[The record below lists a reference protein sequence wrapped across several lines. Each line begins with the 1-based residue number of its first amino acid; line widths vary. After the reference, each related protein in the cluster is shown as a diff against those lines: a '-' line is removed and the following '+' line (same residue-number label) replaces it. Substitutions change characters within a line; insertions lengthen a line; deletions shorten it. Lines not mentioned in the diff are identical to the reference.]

1 MAKKTRLGSGGYGI
15 RRTGSF
21 AGKAVDLG
29 IVEDLFL
36 AALLAGLDPGIKKPG
51 IPADAPAWLRV
62 MLEIMLGRRG
72 NAVTVPVRQSLTFS
86 AVPTQ
91 AECEALY
98 AYANTLQDTLDQ
110 LITRFDS

>member
-1 MAKKTRLGSGGYGI
+1 MAKKTRLGSGGYGT

-21 AGKAVDLG
+21 ASKAVDLG

-36 AALLAGLDPGIKKPG
+36 AALLAGLDTGIKKPG
-51 IPADAPAWLRV
+51 IPSDTPAWLRT

-72 NAVTVPVRQSLTFS
+72 NVVTVPVRQSLTFS
-86 AVPTQ
+86 ASPTQ

-98 AYANTLQDTLDQ
+98 DYANALQDALNQ
-110 LITRFDS
+110 IITRFDS